1 MSSRPWHAWPAGDV
15 LAYWEVDPAAGL
27 PAHEARRRQ
36 ETFGANV
43 FEEEAR
49 QPRWRLLLNQF
60 RDVMVLVLLAAAL
73 MAALLGETADALTI
87 GAIIILN
94 ASMGFLYEYRA
105 EQALLALR
113 RLTAPTA
120 RVLREGVVASVAAKD
135 LVPGDLLLLET
146 GDRIPADA
154 RLYQA
159 DSLEVDE
166 AALTGESLPVAKD
179 PAVVLAEEAVV
190 GDRANMVHQGCAVV
204 RGRGR
209 AVVVAT
215 GMATEMGRIAG
226 LINRAGPEETP
237 LQRRLAELGRY
248 LVIGCLAACLLVVF
262 IGLWNGETLYTMVL
276 AGVSLAVAAIP
287 EGLPAVV
294 TIVLA
299 LGVHRLVKV
308 KAVIRRLPAVETLGS
323 TTAICSDKTGTL
335 TLGQMRVRSV
345 WAEGRLEEPGPAASP
360 AVKSLLA
367 VAGALCNNAEPA
379 PGGGARGTPT
389 ETALYLALLEAGLD
403 PGKFRMEQPLWAEFP
418 FDSYRKRMTVVRRR
432 DGRLTA
438 YVKGAPEGLLPLCT
452 TAVAGEALRPMTPA
466 LRQQV
471 GRAVDAL
478 AGDGLRV
485 LAVASRSLGPVPGGE
500 AGNPGPSRRAQAAAD
515 DLERDLTFHG
525 LVALADPPRPEAA
538 QALRRCRAA
547 GIRVY
552 MVTGDHRRTAE
563 AVAGEL
569 GLTRQGGGVLEGWQ
583 VQQLDDRG
591 LAAAVAGTDV
601 FARVSPEH
609 KLRIVQALKA
619 RGHVVAMTGDGIN
632 DAPAVKE
639 AHIGIAMGR
648 TGTDVTKEAAGMV
661 LLDDNFATIVNAVE
675 QGRAIYENIRRFVRY
690 LLASNLGEV
699 FVMFLG
705 TLLGLPLPLLPIHI
719 LFVNLVTDGLPAV
732 ALGLEPPDP
741 GVMERP
747 PRAPGESLFSDG
759 MGRRIIAW
767 GVAIGITALAV
778 FLWCLWDTGSL
789 AQARTAAFAS
799 LVVSQMFHVLD
810 CRSRPEPDRFR
821 GRDEPRG
828 RGGRNPAL
836 WGAVA
841 SSLVLLA
848 LVVHWPPLQG
858 PFRAE
863 ALTWVQWSGV
873 LAAGGLWP
881 LLLAAARAVR
891 CKAKSIPVG

>member
-1 MSSRPWHAWPAGDV
+1 MSSRPWHAWPADAV
-15 LAYWEVDPAAGL
+15 LAFWEVDPTAGL
-27 PAHEARRRQ
+27 PAVEARRRQ
-36 ETFGANV
+36 DTFGANL
-43 FEEEAR
+43 FDEEAR

-87 GAIIILN
+87 GAIIVLN
-94 ASMGFLYEYRA
+94 AGMGFLYEYRA

-120 RVLREGVVASVAAKD
+120 RVLREGMVTQVAAKD

-159 DSLEVDE
+159 DTLEVDE

-179 PAVVLAEEAVV
+179 AATHLGEETMV
-190 GDRANMVHQGCAVV
+190 GDRTNMVYQGCAVV

-226 LINRAGPEETP
+226 MIHRAGPEETP

-248 LVIGCLAACLLVVF
+248 LVIGCLAACLLVVV
-262 IGLWNGETLYTMVL
+262 IGLWNGEALYTMVL

-335 TLGQMRVRSV
+335 TLGRMRVRSV
-345 WAEGRLEEPGPAASP
+345 WARGRLEQPGPETGP
-360 AVKSLLA
+360 AVKKLLA
-367 VAGALCNNAEPA
+367 MAGALCNNAEPA
-379 PGGGARGTPT
+379 PDGGARGTPT
-389 ETALYLALLEAGLD
+389 ETALYLSVLEAGMD
-403 PGKFRMEQPLWAEFP
+403 PGQFRLEQPLWAEFP
-418 FDSYRKRMTVVRRR
+418 FDSFRKRMTVVRRQ
-432 DGRLTA
+432 GAALTA

-452 TAVAGEALRPMTPA
+452 TMAGDAGPRPMTPA

-471 GRAVDAL
+471 DQAVDDL

-485 LAVASRSLGPVPGGE
+485 LAVASRALGPMAGAA
-500 AGNPGPSRRAQAAAD
+500 AGNPDGSRRAQPAVH

-538 QALRRCRAA
+538 QALGRCRAA

-552 MVTGDHRRTAE
+552 MVTGDHRRTAA
-563 AVAGEL
+563 AVAREL
-569 GLTRQGGGVLEGWQ
+569 GLIRRGGGVLEGWQ
-583 VQQLDDRG
+583 LQQMDDG
-591 LAAAVAGTDV
+591 DLAAAMDDTVL

-639 AHIGIAMGR
+639 AHIGIAMGQ

-741 GVMERP
+741 GVMERA

-759 MGRRIIAW
+759 MGRRIMAW
-767 GVAIGITALAV
+767 GVAIGLIALAV
-778 FLWCLWDTGSL
+778 FVWCLWSTGNL
-789 AQARTAAFAS
+789 AQARTVAFAS
-799 LVVSQMFHVLD
+799 LVVSQMFHVVD
-810 CRSRPEPDRFR
+810 CRSRPHPARPHQR
-821 GRDEPRG
+821 A
-828 RGGRNPAL
+828 GRNPAL
-836 WGAVA
+836 WGAIA
-841 SSLVLLA
+841 STMVLLA
-848 LVVHWPPLQG
+848 LVIHWPPLQG

-863 ALTWVQWSGV
+863 ALTWIQWSVV
-873 LAAGGLWP
+873 LATSGLWP
-881 LLLAAARAVR
+881 LLLAAVRGLR